1 MTIKIKLIILGI
13 LFLLLAFFTI
23 SAILT
28 LLTVHTFYI
37 PMLLGC
43 FSPGPSVSFP
53 GAPLS
58 LPPHIPPDGGRLG
71 SFSCFLFLSCVSP
84 LTTSPSESLSV
95 PLTSVFSVCLT
106 FQSAM
111 TAPLGHPGDILMSLH
126 ELTISPSKAGPPSY
140 FPVSI
145 ILQESNYG
153 NNSPNYASLKTS
165 IS

>member
-1 MTIKIKLIILGI
+1 M
-13 LFLLLAFFTI
+13 FLPFFTI

-28 LLTVHTFYI
+28 LLSIHTFYI
-37 PMLLGC
+37 PMLLGFC
-43 FSPGPSVSFP
+43 SPGPSVSFP

-84 LTTSPSESLSV
+84 LTTSPSESLSLA
-95 PLTSVFSVCLT
+95 LTSFFRVCLT

-111 TAPLGHPGDILMSLH
+111 IAPLGHPGDILMSLN

-153 NNSPNYASLKTS
+153 KNSPNYARLKPS